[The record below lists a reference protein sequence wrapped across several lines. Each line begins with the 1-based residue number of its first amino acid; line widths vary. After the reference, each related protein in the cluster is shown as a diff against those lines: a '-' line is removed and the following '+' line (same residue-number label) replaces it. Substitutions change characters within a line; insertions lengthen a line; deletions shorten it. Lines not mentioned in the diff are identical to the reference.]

1 MRVGPVIIIYEFT
14 YKDWKQGSNK
24 SMTLERHNL
33 VQTHPDYP
41 TIKATDDDVNN
52 YNRWSHVNDVA
63 REFILTSLAPM
74 LYAKLQNFELASDML
89 EFLEVRFG
97 KQYIFLK

>member
-1 MRVGPVIIIYEFT
+1 LGFHTIFVCKIDICPDIVLYFTIFSSFNHSVMRVGPVIIIYEFT
-14 YKDWKQGSNK
+14 YKDWKQGYNK

-52 YNRWSHVNDVA
+52 YNR
-63 REFILTSLAPM
+63 
-74 LYAKLQNFELASDML
+74 
-89 EFLEVRFG
+89 
-97 KQYIFLK
+97 

>member
-14 YKDWKQGSNK
+14 YKDWKQGYNK

-52 YNRWSHVNDVA
+52 YNR
-63 REFILTSLAPM
+63 
-74 LYAKLQNFELASDML
+74 
-89 EFLEVRFG
+89 
-97 KQYIFLK
+97 